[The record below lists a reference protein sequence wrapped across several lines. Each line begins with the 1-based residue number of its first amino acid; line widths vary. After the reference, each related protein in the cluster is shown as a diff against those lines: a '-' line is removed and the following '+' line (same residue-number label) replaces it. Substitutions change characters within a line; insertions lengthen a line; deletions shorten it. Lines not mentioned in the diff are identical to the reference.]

1 MVDMHID
8 QKVLSDLREVMED
21 GYLQLL
27 ETFLEDSERRL
38 SQLHEAKDADE
49 LGLAAH
55 SFKGSSSNMGAVGL
69 AELCRELEER
79 VRQQPLYGIEDLI
92 NRIDLEYIE
101 VRRFYRD
108 EWQRV
113 ATE

>member
-1 MVDMHID
+1 MTHTHID
-8 QKVLSDLREVMED
+8 HKLLSDLQEVMED

-38 SQLHEAKDADE
+38 NQLHEAKDAHE
-49 LGLAAH
+49 LGMAAH

-69 AELCRELEER
+69 AGLCQELEER

-92 NRIDLEYIE
+92 NRIDQEFAE
-101 VRRFYRD
+101 VQCFYRG
-108 EWQRV
+108 ERERV
-113 ATE
+113 SAG

>member
-1 MVDMHID
+1 METHID
-8 QKVLSDLREVMED
+8 QKVLSDLREVMEE

-69 AELCRELEER
+69 AGLCQQLEER
-79 VRQQPLYGIEDLI
+79 VRDQSLYGIEDLI
-92 NRIDLEYIE
+92 NRIDQEYLE
-101 VRRFYRD
+101 VQRFYRG
-108 EWQRV
+108 ERERIS
-113 ATE
+113 AS

>member
-1 MVDMHID
+1 MTDMHID
-8 QKVLSDLREVMED
+8 FKVLSDLQEVMED

-38 SQLHEAKDADE
+38 SQLHEAKNAHE
-49 LGLAAH
+49 LGIAAH

-69 AELCRELEER
+69 ASLCHELEER

-92 NRIDLEYIE
+92 NRIDQEYLE
-101 VRRFYRD
+101 VQRFYRG
-108 EWQRV
+108 ERARV
-113 ATE
+113 SAG

>member
-8 QKVLSDLREVMED
+8 QRVLSDLREVMED

-38 SQLHEAKDADE
+38 SQLHEAKDAEE

-92 NRIDLEYIE
+92 
-101 VRRFYRD
+101 
-108 EWQRV
+108 
-113 ATE
+113 

>member
-8 QKVLSDLREVMED
+8 QRVLSDLREVMED

-55 SFKGSSSNMGAVGL
+55 SFKGSSSNMGAVAL
-69 AELCRELEER
+69 ARLCQQLEER
-79 VRQQPLYGIEDLI
+79 ARRPPLYGIEDLI
-92 NRIDLEYIE
+92 TRIDREFLE
-101 VRRFYRD
+101 VQRFYQD
-108 EWQRV
+108 EQQRIL
-113 ATE
+113 TG

>member
-1 MVDMHID
+1 MHID

-113 ATE
+113 DTE